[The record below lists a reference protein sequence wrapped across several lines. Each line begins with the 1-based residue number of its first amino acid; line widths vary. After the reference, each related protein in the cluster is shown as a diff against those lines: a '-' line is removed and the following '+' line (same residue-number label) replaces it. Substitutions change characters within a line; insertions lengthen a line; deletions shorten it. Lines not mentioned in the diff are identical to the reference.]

1 MKNSGNGFQEKLS
14 KFIAMMEKDPDILLA
29 YLFGSH
35 ARNEAGP
42 LSDIDLA
49 VLLKP
54 AASKELF
61 AKKLRMLKELT
72 TLFAGIDIDLVILNE
87 APLVLKFNILKDSKP
102 LYICDNNLHDELI
115 LRAITEYLDFKPVL
129 ACHYQALQKRIE
141 ANQYAN

>member
-1 MKNSGNGFQEKLS
+1 MKKAGNGFQEKFS
-14 KFIAMMEKDPDILLA
+14 KFITIMEEDPDILLA

-49 VLLKP
+49 VLLRP
-54 AASKELF
+54 ASEKDLF
-61 AKKLRMLKELT
+61 AKKLNLLKELT
-72 TLFAGIDIDLVILNE
+72 TLFTGTDIDLVILNE

-115 LRAITEYLDFKPVL
+115 QRAITEYLDFKPVL